1 MANKTNYLNEIGKTL
16 SESPSMLALVMDSIP
31 QAIFWKD
38 RHSVYIGCNRR
49 FLNNAGKK
57 TVDEIVGKT
66 DYDLPWTKEEA
77 DFYREVDQ
85 RVMANNTAEYN
96 IVQPQ
101 HRADGSFTWVS
112 VSKIPL
118 HDSEERVIG
127 VLCTYED
134 ITEQKHA
141 EDALFKSEVRNR
153 ALLNAIPDMMFRISR
168 EGFFLDY
175 KAEKDSDL
183 MVPPEAFLH
192 QHIRNVLPPE
202 LTDKTMHYV
211 ELALQTG
218 TTQTYEYAIPAPAGE
233 DVQHEDVQH
242 YEARCTPCG
251 EEEVLSIIRN
261 ITERKRADEERIH
274 LQEEVIRAQREALR
288 ELATPLIP
296 ISEHVVVMPLIGTMD
311 TWRVQQVMQTLLHGI
326 EQRPTR
332 LAILDVTGVT
342 MVDTRVADGL
352 LRIAH
357 AAQLLGATVMLTG
370 IRPDVAETIVG
381 LGADLSGILTRGTL
395 QEGIAY
401 AIKMEGM
408 HIHHHQAG

>member
-1 MANKTNYLNEIGKTL
+1 MADKVNEIHKIGKTL
-16 SESPSMLALVMDSIP
+16 AESPSMLALVMDAIP

-38 RHSVYIGCNRR
+38 RQSVYVGCNQR
-49 FLNNAGKK
+49 FLRNAGKQ

-66 DYDLPWTKEEA
+66 DYDMPWTKEES

-85 RVMANNTAEYN
+85 RVMENNTAEYN

-101 HRADGSFTWVS
+101 HRADGSLTWVS

-118 HDSEERVIG
+118 HDSTGEVIG

-134 ITEQKHA
+134 ITERKYA
-141 EDALFKSEVRNR
+141 EEALFKSEARNR
-153 ALLNAIPDMMFRISR
+153 ALLNAIPDLMFRISK
-168 EGFFLDY
+168 EGVFLDY
-175 KAEKDSDL
+175 KAEKDSEL
-183 MVPPEAFLH
+183 MIPPSAFLDKKVH
-192 QHIRNVLPPE
+192 EVLPPE
-202 LTDKTMHYV
+202 MADMTMHY
-211 ELALQTG
+211 LDQALHTG
-218 TTQTYEYAIPAPAGE
+218 TTQTYEYAVPMSGE
-233 DVQHEDVQH
+233 EEMRH

-251 EEEVLSIIRN
+251 DDEVLSIIRD
-261 ITERKRADEERIH
+261 ITERKRAEEEH
-274 LQEEVIRAQREALR
+274 AQLQEDVIHAQREALR

-296 ISEHVVVMPLIGTMD
+296 ISERVVVMPLIGTMD

-332 LAILDVTGVT
+332 LAILDVTGVS

-357 AAQLLGATVMLTG
+357 AAQLLGAAVMLTG

-401 AIKMEGM
+401 AMGKETR
-408 HIHHHQAG
+408 